1 MEERVTARKELAVVR
16 RAADEPPP
24 GTPES
29 AKRRVARYYDGMQF
43 LYSSLWSSSG
53 VHYGFWEPGTRSRA
67 QAIRNMDRLVA
78 CELALPLGSR
88 VLDAGCGVGGTSML
102 LAEEHGL
109 DVVGITISDDQLERA
124 RCAAAASPAR
134 ARLRFAHADFLAT
147 GFEDASFDGVVGV
160 ESVCYAESKSAFLAE
175 AWRVL
180 RPGGRLV
187 VLDGFRQ
194 RTALTPRDARD
205 LRRFVSGWAL
215 SGLAFVGEFDAA
227 LHAAGFESVDYSDK
241 RRAVMP
247 SAWLMEGIA
256 WIGFWSIGLACWLEV
271 LPRLWLDHGLACLS
285 QRRLFQ
291 RETLT
296 YGVFT
301 ARKPRATNPGS

>member
-1 MEERVTARKELAVVR
+1 MPERTLLYARISVDKTGEEVGVTCRGNAQHGAYRRHAGAGTVEERVTARKELAVVR

-160 ESVCYAESKSAFLAE
+160 ESVCYAESVS
-175 AWRVL
+175 RSSP
-180 RPGGRLV
+180 RPGGSLGPVAVSSFSTASGSGRRSRL
-187 VLDGFRQ
+187 
-194 RTALTPRDARD
+194 A
-205 LRRFVSGWAL
+205 
-215 SGLAFVGEFDAA
+215 
-227 LHAAGFESVDYSDK
+227 
-241 RRAVMP
+241 M
-247 SAWLMEGIA
+247 
-256 WIGFWSIGLACWLEV
+256 
-271 LPRLWLDHGLACLS
+271 
-285 QRRLFQ
+285 
-291 RETLT
+291 
-296 YGVFT
+296 
-301 ARKPRATNPGS
+301 RATCVAS

>member
-1 MEERVTARKELAVVR
+1 VEERVTARNELAVAR

-29 AKRRVARYYDGMQF
+29 AKRTVARYYDEMQF

-124 RCAAAASPAR
+124 RRAAPRLRR
-134 ARLRFAHADFLAT
+134 ARGCALHTPTSSTPDSKMPRST
-147 GFEDASFDGVVGV
+147 ASWG
-160 ESVCYAESKSAFLAE
+160 SRASAMPSQSP
-175 AWRVL
+175 RSSP
-180 RPGGRLV
+180 RPGGSFGPVAVSSFSTASGSGRRSRL
-187 VLDGFRQ
+187 
-194 RTALTPRDARD
+194 A
-205 LRRFVSGWAL
+205 
-215 SGLAFVGEFDAA
+215 
-227 LHAAGFESVDYSDK
+227 
-241 RRAVMP
+241 M
-247 SAWLMEGIA
+247 
-256 WIGFWSIGLACWLEV
+256 
-271 LPRLWLDHGLACLS
+271 
-285 QRRLFQ
+285 
-291 RETLT
+291 
-296 YGVFT
+296 
-301 ARKPRATNPGS
+301 RAT

>member
-1 MEERVTARKELAVVR
+1 MRRRGDEHAAGRGARPR
-16 RAADEPPP
+16 R
-24 GTPES
+24 
-29 AKRRVARYYDGMQF
+29 RRHHDLGR
-43 LYSSLWSSSG
+43 
-53 VHYGFWEPGTRSRA
+53 PTR
-67 QAIRNMDRLVA
+67 A
-78 CELALPLGSR
+78 CP
-88 VLDAGCGVGGTSML
+88 
-102 LAEEHGL
+102 
-109 DVVGITISDDQLERA
+109 A
-124 RCAAAASPAR
+124 RCAASPAR
-134 ARLRFAHADFLAT
+134 ARLRFAHADFLDT
-147 GFEDASFDGVVGV
+147 GFEDASFDGVVGI
-160 ESVCYAESKSAFLAE
+160 ESVCYAEPKSAFLAE

-205 LRRFVSGWAL
+205 LSRFVSGWAL

-247 SAWLMEGIA
+247 SAWIMEGIA

>member
-1 MEERVTARKELAVVR
+1 
-16 RAADEPPP
+16 
-24 GTPES
+24 
-29 AKRRVARYYDGMQF
+29 
-43 LYSSLWSSSG
+43 
-53 VHYGFWEPGTRSRA
+53 
-67 QAIRNMDRLVA
+67 
-78 CELALPLGSR
+78 
-88 VLDAGCGVGGTSML
+88 ML

-124 RCAAAASPAR
+124 RWAAAASPAS
-134 ARLRFAHADFLAT
+134 ARLRFAHADFLTT
-147 GFEDASFDGVVGV
+147 GFEDASFDGVVGI

-247 SAWLMEGIA
+247 SAWIMEGMA
-256 WIGFWSIGLACWLEV
+256 WIGFWSIGPACWLEV

-301 ARKPRATNPGS
+301 ARKPRATKTGSRPGGAHGRTAKGYAGTSASTNVGHPRAASTSVS